1 MSATKAKKSIEEIGK
16 PWRYHETPTGI
27 CGCVEIDEHL
37 TNFRPSTRA
46 DESTVFADVL
56 VSVNG
61 DRYIKYKRHTYY
73 L

>member
-1 MSATKAKKSIEEIGK
+1 MSGTKTRRSIEEIGK
-16 PWRYHETPTGI
+16 PWRYCETSSGI

-37 TNFRPSTRA
+37 TNFHPSTRA
-46 DESTVFADVL
+46 DESPIFADVL
-56 VSVNG
+56 VTVNG